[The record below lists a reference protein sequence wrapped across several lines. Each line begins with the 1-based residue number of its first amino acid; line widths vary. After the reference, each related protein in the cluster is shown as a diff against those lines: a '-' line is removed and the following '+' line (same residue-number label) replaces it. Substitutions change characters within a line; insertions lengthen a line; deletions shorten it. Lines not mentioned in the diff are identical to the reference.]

1 VEDATEIAQT
11 ATDSVTTAAENLAET
26 VEDAVTDATDSLSG
40 ASDESPA
47 GDDTPAADQAG
58 DSPSDGLAG
67 DDHVEADDTTSPD
80 DTPDSVSTD
89 GDETVTL
96 MPEDAE
102 RPIEDATVIEPAAD
116 PEPSPAPAPPAPA
129 PERRGGFVPL
139 LLGGVIAAGIG
150 YGATYMGWLPTA
162 GDDDGGA
169 IATALE
175 QQSSALAALQAQVT
189 ELANAA
195 PATPEPAQVDLSPVL
210 DEIAALTARVDSTA
224 GTITALAERVS
235 VIEDRPI
242 FSGDIDA
249 DAAAAVEAAQ
259 ELEAELTAQRE
270 AAAARAAEL
279 QAEVEAAA
287 QAAEQAAAEA
297 AEAIAAA
304 EAEAAAAAVRA
315 QTEAALVTLRAA
327 LETGEPYDT
336 ALATIAETAEI
347 PEGLSANADAGVP
360 TLEALQAAYPPLARA
375 ALPVALQETA
385 GDGMGD
391 RLGAFVMGQIGGRAV
406 EPREGDDP
414 DAVLSRVEAAVRSGD
429 LPAALSEIAALPQG
443 ARDVL
448 APWVADVEAR
458 AAAVEGLAALTETVS
473 GNGN

>member
-1 VEDATEIAQT
+1 
-11 ATDSVTTAAENLAET
+11 
-26 VEDAVTDATDSLSG
+26 
-40 ASDESPA
+40 
-47 GDDTPAADQAG
+47 
-58 DSPSDGLAG
+58 
-67 DDHVEADDTTSPD
+67 
-80 DTPDSVSTD
+80 
-89 GDETVTL
+89 
-96 MPEDAE
+96 
-102 RPIEDATVIEPAAD
+102 
-116 PEPSPAPAPPAPA
+116 
-129 PERRGGFVPL
+129 
-139 LLGGVIAAGIG
+139 
-150 YGATYMGWLPTA
+150 
-162 GDDDGGA
+162 
-169 IATALE
+169 
-175 QQSSALAALQAQVT
+175 
-189 ELANAA
+189 
-195 PATPEPAQVDLSPVL
+195 
-210 DEIAALTARVDSTA
+210 
-224 GTITALAERVS
+224 
-235 VIEDRPI
+235 
-242 FSGDIDA
+242 
-249 DAAAAVEAAQ
+249 
-259 ELEAELTAQRE
+259 LTAQRE

-315 QTEAALVTLRAA
+315 QTEAAL
-327 LETGEPYDT
+327 ETGEPYDT
-336 ALATIAETAEI
+336 ALATIAETAGI